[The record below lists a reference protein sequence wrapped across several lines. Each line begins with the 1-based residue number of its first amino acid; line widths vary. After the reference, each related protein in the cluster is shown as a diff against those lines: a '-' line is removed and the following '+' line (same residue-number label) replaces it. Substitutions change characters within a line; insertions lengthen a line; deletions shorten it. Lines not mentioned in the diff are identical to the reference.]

1 MRWSVLLVLLLAP
14 GLHGCSHDGSTQSPV
29 AEQQEGIRTK
39 GGSASA
45 RIWALIAKGQF
56 AEAQALIT
64 EGTRSGLIATA
75 TAQKMLEKIAV
86 LNTKL
91 GEIPARLQ
99 RAPDFPSQ
107 LKDFTCFQIESMLKA
122 ADYSLATQAQM
133 RMAVKLIEQQAR
145 LMEK

>member
-1 MRWSVLLVLLLAP
+1 MRWGILLVLLLVP
-14 GLHGCSHDGSTQSPV
+14 GLYGCSHGTFAGLPD
-29 AEQQEGIRTK
+29 AEQEAGIRTK

-56 AEAQALIT
+56 AEAEALIA
-64 EGTRSGLIATA
+64 EGTRSGLLATA
-75 TAQKMLEKIAV
+75 TAQKMLEKMAV

-107 LKDFTCFQIESMLKA
+107 LKDFTCFQIENMLKA
-122 ADYSLATQAQM
+122 ADYSLATQPQL

>member
-1 MRWSVLLVLLLAP
+1 MRWGILLVLLLAP
-14 GLHGCSHDGSTQSPV
+14 GLHGCSHGTSAALPDTG
-29 AEQQEGIRTK
+29 QEAGIRAK

-56 AEAQALIT
+56 AEAEALIA
-64 EGTRSGLIATA
+64 EGTRSGLLATA

-107 LKDFTCFQIESMLKA
+107 LKDFTCFQIEGMLKA
-122 ADYSLATQAQM
+122 ADYGLATQAQL
-133 RMAVKLIEQQAR
+133 RMAVKLIEQQSR

>member
-1 MRWSVLLVLLLAP
+1 MLLVLLLAP
-14 GLHGCSHDGSTQSPV
+14 VLHGCRHSDSAVRPEAS
-29 AEQQEGIRTK
+29 QEEGVRPK

-45 RIWALIAKGQF
+45 RIWVLISKGQFVEAEALIA
-56 AEAQALIT
+56 

-122 ADYSLATQAQM
+122 GDYSLAPQAQL
-133 RMAVKLIEQQAR
+133 RMAVKLIEQQSR

>member
-1 MRWSVLLVLLLAP
+1 MRWGLLLLLLLAP
-14 GLHGCSHDGSTQSPV
+14 ELHGCSHTVPASLPDTEWEDDV
-29 AEQQEGIRTK
+29 RLK

-45 RIWALIAKGQF
+45 RIWALIAKGEF
-56 AEAQALIT
+56 AEAQVLIA
-64 EGTRSGLIATA
+64 EGTRSGLLAPA
-75 TAQKMLEKIAV
+75 TAQKMLERISV

-99 RAPDFPSQ
+99 RVPDVPSQ

-122 ADYSLATQAQM
+122 ADYSLATHAQL
-133 RMAVKLIEQQAR
+133 RMAVKLIEQQSR

>member
-1 MRWSVLLVLLLAP
+1 MHWCPLLVLLLAP
-14 GLHGCSHDGSTQSPV
+14 GLYGCSHGDSAALPDT
-29 AEQQEGIRTK
+29 AHEEGIRTK

-45 RIWALIAKGQF
+45 RIWVLIAKGEF
-56 AEAQALIT
+56 AEAEVLIVEST
-64 EGTRSGLIATA
+64 CSGLITPA
-75 TAQKMLEKIAV
+75 TAQKMLEKLAV

-107 LKDFTCFQIESMLKA
+107 LKDFTLKA
-122 ADYSLATQAQM
+122 GDYSLATQAQL
-133 RMAVKLIEQQAR
+133 RLAVKLIEQQSR

>member
-1 MRWSVLLVLLLAP
+1 MRWGILLILLLAS
-14 GLHGCSHDGSTQSPV
+14 GLHGCSHGTSASLPD
-29 AEQQEGIRTK
+29 AEQDAGIRTK

-56 AEAQALIT
+56 AEAEALIA

-107 LKDFTCFQIESMLKA
+107 LKDFTCFQIEGMLKT
-122 ADYSLATQAQM
+122 ADYSLATQAQL
-133 RMAVKLIEQQAR
+133 RMAVKLIEQQSR

>member
-1 MRWSVLLVLLLAP
+1 MYWSVILILLTL
-14 GLHGCSHDGSTQSPV
+14 GFHGCSHGGSSGRPD
-29 AEQQEGIRTK
+29 ADQQEGIRAK
-39 GGSASA
+39 GGSANV

-56 AEAQALIT
+56 AEAQALLA
-64 EGTRSGLIATA
+64 EGTRSGLIAPA
-75 TAQKMLEKIAV
+75 AAQKMLEKIAV

-122 ADYSLATQAQM
+122 ADYSLATQPQL
-133 RMAVKLIEQQAR
+133 RMAVKLIEQQSR